1 MVEIIAGDHRGET
14 GRVMK
19 VVPDKDR
26 VYVEGINLA
35 HKHVRPSQ
43 RNPQGGRIR
52 VERPIHISNVL
63 PLHPKSSTGTR
74 VRYEKDAEY
83 MALSRHLLPE
93 FPRQK
98 RVAKKPRDIAG
109 TIQARDKPLVLG
121 SRGLEIKSFEA
132 MSYIKLEFDFY
143 HHLQKHYPIPAPS
156 VPEEK
161 IDSQG
166 EYTKYTKE
174 FIFHPTRQALNRLKQ
189 VDFQEPEPQEEM
201 PTLEKIQETHLRL
214 SRKRPTQLILHRSDK
229 ALDLLYGNERVNRN
243 AFQKW

>member
-1 MVEIIAGDHRGET
+1 MNIKYLDGKWMRFGAAVMGIAGCCLFAGNSLA
-14 GRVMK
+14 G
-19 VVPDKDR
+19 PDQI
-26 VYVEGINLA
+26 EGGA
-35 HKHVRPSQ
+35 VAE
-43 RNPQGGRIR
+43 
-52 VERPIHISNVL
+52 VERRSSL
-63 PLHPKSSTGTR
+63 PMNDKNLKLKEDV

-98 RVAKKPRDIAG
+98 RVAKKPRDIAS
-109 TIQARDKPLVLG
+109 TIQARNKPLVLG

-132 MSYIKLEFDFY
+132 MSYIKLEFDYY

-166 EYTKYTKE
+166 EYAKYTKE

-201 PTLEKIQETHLRL
+201 ATLEKIQETHLRL